1 MERST
6 HGTYTLDATGQAPG
20 RLATKIAH
28 FLMGKHK
35 ATFTKHI
42 DDGSRVVI
50 VNADK
55 VVFTGKK
62 IDQKIYRHHS
72 MHPGGLKEATLKSVI
87 KKDPVEVIR
96 FAVMKMLPKNKHRIT
111 RMKRLMFK

>member
-1 MERST
+1 
-6 HGTYTLDATGQAPG
+6 
-20 RLATKIAH
+20 
-28 FLMGKHK
+28 
-35 ATFTKHI
+35 
-42 DDGSRVVI
+42 
-50 VNADK
+50 
-55 VVFTGKK
+55 
-62 IDQKIYRHHS
+62 